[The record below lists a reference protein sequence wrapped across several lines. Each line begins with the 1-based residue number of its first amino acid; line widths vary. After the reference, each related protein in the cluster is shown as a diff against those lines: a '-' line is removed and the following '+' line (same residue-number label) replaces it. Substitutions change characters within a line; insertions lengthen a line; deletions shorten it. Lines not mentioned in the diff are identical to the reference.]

1 MNQTRRKIKLIDR
14 DFQFRLIVKFII
26 INTLVLAL
34 FGALIYIF
42 FNSEIS
48 SNFASAHVTY
58 KNISQ
63 MLLPIVLTLSV
74 INLLVTSIIIFVVVL
89 YASHKIAGPMY
100 RFNAAVGE
108 ITARNLHPLTKIR
121 EKDQLRGLSDSL
133 AQMAETLAADF
144 TEIKNKISE
153 AKTLLPKENT
163 PPELR
168 EKLEDV
174 EAIINKYNL

>member
-34 FGALIYIF
+34 FGVLIYIF

-48 SNFASAHVTY
+48 SNLATAHVTY

-74 INLLVTSIIIFVVVL
+74 INLLVTSVIIFVVVL

-108 ITARNLHPLTKIR
+108 ISARNLLPLTKIR
-121 EKDQLRGLSDSL
+121 EKDQLKGLSDSL
-133 AQMAETLAADF
+133 SHMAETLAADY
-144 TEIKNKISE
+144 TEIKNHIGKI
-153 AKTLLPKENT
+153 KTLLPAEEI
-163 PPELR
+163 PSEVR
-168 EKLEDV
+168 EKLEAV
-174 EAIINKYNL
+174 EEIINKYKL